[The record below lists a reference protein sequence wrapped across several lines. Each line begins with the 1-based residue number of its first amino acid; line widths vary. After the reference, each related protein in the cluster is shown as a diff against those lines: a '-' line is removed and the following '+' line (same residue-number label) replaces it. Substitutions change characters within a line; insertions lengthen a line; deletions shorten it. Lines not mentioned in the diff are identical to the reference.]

1 MSDKS
6 FTCVGSKNVTI
17 LFGGLSFEYDKL
29 KLSIDDCLDTL
40 VHVFL
45 IP

>member
-1 MSDKS
+1 M
-6 FTCVGSKNVTI
+6 TI